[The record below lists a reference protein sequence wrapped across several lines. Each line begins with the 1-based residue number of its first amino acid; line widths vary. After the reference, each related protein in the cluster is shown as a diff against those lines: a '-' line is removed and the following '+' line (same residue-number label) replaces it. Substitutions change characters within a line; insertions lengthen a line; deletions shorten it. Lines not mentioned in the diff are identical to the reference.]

1 MQFILGNEKS
11 EELGMEKEYKSG
23 KMVLIMKVIE
33 GMIAFMDLEE

>member
-23 KMVLIMKVIE
+23 KMVNLQP
-33 GMIAFMDLEE
+33 